1 MTPLRED
8 FDILVHD
15 SGVDVTF
22 KPTKSEYSFARLADP
37 EDIERYGPI
46 MDSPQVRHAGTG
58 DTGRYDTAEV
68 TQMAFDLA
76 TSAAKTAWG

>member
-37 EDIERYGPI
+37 EDIEWYGPI
-46 MDSPQVRHAGTG
+46 MDSPPGPACWHRRH
-58 DTGRYDTAEV
+58 R
-68 TQMAFDLA
+68 QLRH
-76 TSAAKTAWG
+76 S

>member
-22 KPTKSEYSFARLADP
+22 KPTKSEYSFAHS
-37 EDIERYGPI
+37 PI
-46 MDSPQVRHAGTG
+46 RKILNGTVLSWTRPQVRHAGTG
-58 DTGRYDTAEV
+58 DTGSYDTAEV
-68 TQMAFDLA
+68 AQMAFDVA